1 MLKYY
6 VLLVLILG
14 IALFYVFLKDPC
26 NRQLRTDFS
35 NKYPSYT
42 ILDSGAR
49 EGSLDS
55 VHCHVSYRKPDS
67 EQIYE
72 DIWLYQDLGSGW
84 NFSRILETRERAQ
97 TP

>member
-42 ILDSGAR
+42 ILDSGAS
-49 EGSLDS
+49 EGSPES
-55 VHCHVSYRKPDS
+55 VHCRISYRKPDS
-67 EQIYE
+67 KQIYE
-72 DIWLYQDLGSGW
+72 EIWLYQDFGSGW
-84 NFSRILETRERAQ
+84 NFSRILETRKREP

>member
-6 VLLVLILG
+6 VLLFLILG
-14 IALFYVFLKDPC
+14 IGLYYVFLQDPC

-42 ILDSGAR
+42 IAFSR
-49 EGSLDS
+49 TEEGSPDS
-55 VHCHVSYRKPDS
+55 VHCHAFYRKPDS
-67 EQIYE
+67 EQTYE
-72 DIWLYQDLGSGW
+72 EIWLYQNLGSGW
-84 NFSRILETRERAQ
+84 KFSRILETPKREQ